1 MSWLVHTKQLTED
14 QSNILTYIQR
24 GYKHKQTKEG
34 NKMIKTKKHLNQLA
48 NIVARLHNDKYFSK
62 DTQSVVI
69 VDNLIKNFAKENC
82 PNFDYDKWN
91 GFVSKQ
97 IQLDKKQDEKTMAF
111 IQSLGKKTA

>member
-1 MSWLVHTKQLTED
+1 MIV
-14 QSNILTYIQR
+14 
-24 GYKHKQTKEG
+24 QTKTKET
-34 NKMIKTKKHLNQLA
+34 NKMSITKKHLNQLA

-97 IQLDKKQDEKTMAF
+97 IQLDKKQEEKTMAF